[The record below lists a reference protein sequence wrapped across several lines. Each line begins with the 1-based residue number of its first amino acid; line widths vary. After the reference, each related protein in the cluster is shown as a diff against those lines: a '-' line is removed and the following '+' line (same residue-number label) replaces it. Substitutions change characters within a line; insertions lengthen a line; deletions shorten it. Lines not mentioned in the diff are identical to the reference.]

1 MKFFIIVSFV
11 MANKMAADR
20 PLFIFKQPFFD
31 SVLECNQ
38 YVSVMHQRIYT
49 TASASYNFKYQPDAI
64 YCLPTD
70 KVKEI
75 FNYNY
80 EDENNE
86 KTNN

>member
-11 MANKMAADR
+11 MANEMALDR
-20 PLFIFKQPFFD
+20 PLFIFKQPVFD
-31 SVLECNQ
+31 SVVECNQ

-49 TASASYNFKYQPDAI
+49 QASASYNFKHQPDAI

-75 FNYNY
+75 FEYNY
-80 EDENNE
+80 ETEDNKQNI
-86 KTNN
+86 

>member
-11 MANKMAADR
+11 MANTMALDR
-20 PLFIFKQPFFD
+20 PLFIFKQPVFD

-49 TASASYNFKYQPDAI
+49 QASASYNFKHQPDAI
-64 YCLPTD
+64 YCLPDD

-75 FNYNY
+75 FEYNY
-80 EDENNE
+80 EDEKPKQNI
-86 KTNN
+86 

>member
-49 TASASYNFKYQPDAI
+49 TASASYNFKHTPEAI
-64 YCLPTD
+64 YCLTTEQ
-70 KVKEI
+70 VKGI
-75 FNYNY
+75 FEYNY
-80 EDENNE
+80 EE
-86 KTNN
+86 KEKKNI